1 MEGIQKFAIND
12 IFKLARGAYSKLEPQ
27 VSLSFYEIYGPKVL
41 DLMNNKKELKVLE
54 DNRGLVQI
62 KGLEETI
69 VENESELRQAM
80 EYGNSVRTT
89 HATQA
94 NDTSSRSHSICQII
108 LRKSADNSLLGKFL
122 LVDLAGSE

>member
-1 MEGIQKFAIND
+1 
-12 IFKLARGAYSKLEPQ
+12 
-27 VSLSFYEIYGPKVL
+27 VSLSFYEIYGGKVL

-54 DNRGLVQI
+54 DNKSQVQI

-89 HATQA
+89 HAT
-94 NDTSSRSHSICQII
+94 
-108 LRKSADNSLLGKFL
+108 
-122 LVDLAGSE
+122 